1 MTWTGPS
8 DLITAARD
16 AMAATTSA
24 ATLGVGSTSV
34 YHYPDAGIKTTALPF
49 VVLSDDML
57 EYERHAPGESYGRG
71 EIKAVLYL
79 DPDTLTTGAAET
91 AAGLVCQQLAEGAT
105 GLFVTSASRTLASR
119 VRRSKVAATVDGA
132 ARKFFTLEISIRW
145 EG

>member
-16 AMAATTSA
+16 AMAATA
-24 ATLGVGSTSV
+24 AASTLGVTSTGV

-49 VVLSDDML
+49 VVLSDDLL
-57 EYERHAPGESYGRG
+57 EYERHAPGESYGKG

-91 AAGLVCQQLAEGAT
+91 AAGLLCQQITEGT
-105 GLFVTSASRTLASR
+105 EGLVVTSASRSLASR
-119 VRRSKVAATVDGA
+119 VRRSKVAATNDGA